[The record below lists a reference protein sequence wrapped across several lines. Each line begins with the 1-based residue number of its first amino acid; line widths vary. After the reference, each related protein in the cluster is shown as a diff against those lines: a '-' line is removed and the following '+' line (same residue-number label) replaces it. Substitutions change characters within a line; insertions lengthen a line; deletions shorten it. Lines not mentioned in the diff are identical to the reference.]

1 MSHLCLMGVIW
12 NTSKQQEASAKC
24 KDRCTSVLNRF
35 KTFLKNGSRWSQSS
49 FVLVWS
55 RFMMWS
61 TVFTGPRI
69 SNALR
74 LRVFNVRYM
83 LHNLSPA
90 LQHLLHHGWRGESG
104 RLRPGDGHGPGGG
117 RGRAERPDAGPAPD
131 PTHGPS
137 RHQTLHEPRAG
148 EQTHGH
154 LQKCSI
160 VLSQR
165 FHTKIPLR
173 VINKV
178 KRGFYI
184 SYSILSYFSS
194 QLSGNSYSHK
204 VDIYSLGLIL
214 FELLYPFRTQM
225 ERVRVS
231 QQTRGHIIMSL
242 VWFFFFPFNESP
254 NGLFCSNEFPRNSTL
269 TGSKRLL

>member
-1 MSHLCLMGVIW
+1 
-12 NTSKQQEASAKC
+12 
-24 KDRCTSVLNRF
+24 
-35 KTFLKNGSRWSQSS
+35 
-49 FVLVWS
+49 
-55 RFMMWS
+55 MMWS
-61 TVFTGPRI
+61 TVCTGPRI

-137 RHQTLHEPRAG
+137 RHQALHEPRAG

-165 FHTKIPLR
+165 FH
-173 VINKV
+173 NKV
-178 KRGFYI
+178 KR
-184 SYSILSYFSS
+184 ILYLIFHPFLFLLSALWKLVLS
-194 QLSGNSYSHK
+194 QSGHLLSGSDP
-204 VDIYSLGLIL
+204 VWAAVSLQDPDGESEGESANTRTHNYVFSLI
-214 FELLYPFRTQM
+214 
-225 ERVRVS
+225 
-231 QQTRGHIIMSL
+231 
-242 VWFFFFPFNESP
+242 FFFAFNESP
-254 NGLFCSNEFPRNSTL
+254 NGLFCSNEFPRNSTF

>member
-1 MSHLCLMGVIW
+1 MSKLL
-12 NTSKQQEASAKC
+12 
-24 KDRCTSVLNRF
+24 R
-35 KTFLKNGSRWSQSS
+35 NGSRWSQSS

-69 SNALR
+69 SNALL

-137 RHQTLHEPRAG
+137 RHQALHEPRAG

-165 FHTKIPLR
+165 FHTKIPL
-173 VINKV
+173 
-178 KRGFYI
+178 RGFYI

-231 QQTRGHIIMSL
+231 QQTHGHIIMSL
-242 VWFFFFPFNESP
+242 VWFFSFLLMNPQTD
-254 NGLFCSNEFPRNSTL
+254 CSAAMNFLVIQHSQVPSAYYSQFRSYLSVFSCIIHSFVCAKDKLVCEALN
-269 TGSKRLL
+269 